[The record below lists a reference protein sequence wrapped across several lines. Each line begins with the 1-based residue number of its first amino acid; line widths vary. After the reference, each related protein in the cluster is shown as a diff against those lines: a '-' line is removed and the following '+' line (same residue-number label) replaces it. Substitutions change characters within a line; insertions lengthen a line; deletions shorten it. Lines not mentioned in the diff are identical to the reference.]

1 MSKIKNFIEQIAD
14 RLGKD
19 ITEVTQQDFDNAIK
33 ELDVQ

>member
-19 ITEVTQQDFDNAIK
+19 INEVTQQDFDNAIK